1 MFTALAGTS
10 AEPETLRARL
20 GLHPRSARD
29 FLDALVALVALGGI
43 LEMANARLFGFW
55 PRAMTALSTGSI
67 SAIGERFPWS
77 GYRTFA
83 DIGCAEGGLGVHLA
97 RRHPPRSPRTSA
109 RFPLRLCRWPGPRW
123 ASRIETA
130 CSCGRERARSRSPS
144 RPAAAGSAPRAP
156 TFHANRVMWPKE
168 ASIACVLSVRTVA

>member
-1 MFTALAGTS
+1 
-10 AEPETLRARL
+10 
-20 GLHPRSARD
+20 
-29 FLDALVALVALGGI
+29 
-43 LEMANARLFGFW
+43 
-55 PRAMTALSTGSI
+55 MTALSTGSI

-83 DIGCAEGGLGVHLA
+83 DIGCAEGGLGV
-97 RRHPPRSPRTSA
+97 
-109 RFPLRLCRWPGPRW
+109 PRW